1 MIKKNKNTVSWTYV
15 INGLKG
21 KEIVGMFSKKEFQQT
36 NQKEFGVKK
45 VIKQGDKLYVKWKR
59 WNDENHENE
68 NER

>member
-21 KEIVGMFSKKEFQQT
+21 EEIVGMFSKKESQQT

-45 VIKQGDKLYVKWKR
+45 SNKAT
-59 WNDENHENE
+59 
-68 NER
+68 